1 MRRLKQRVPPQHGGL
16 EYFHLVA
23 AAERCVRIAL
33 DREKLPLVNREPIM
47 DWLHSMSE
55 SCDE

>member
-1 MRRLKQRVPPQHGGL
+1 MQSQHGGL

-23 AAERCVRIAL
+23 AAERCVRVAL
-33 DREKLPLVNREPIM
+33 DRETLPPVNPEPM
-47 DWLHSMSE
+47 LDWLHSMSE